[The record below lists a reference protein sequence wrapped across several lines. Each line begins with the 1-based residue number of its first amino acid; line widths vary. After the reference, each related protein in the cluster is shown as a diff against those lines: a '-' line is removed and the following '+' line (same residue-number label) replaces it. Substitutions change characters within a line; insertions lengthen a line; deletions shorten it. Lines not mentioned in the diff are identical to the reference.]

1 MDRKIKDPA
10 LNGEWVGRRM
20 DLLMKWR
27 SNGAM
32 SNSGNPGEL
41 RDRADTAINALGAML
56 LRQVEEQYAPVERK
70 FSVTVEVTETRRE
83 NTIVTAADENEASM
97 KALAED
103 FEGGKASVV
112 SVVDLEA

>member
-1 MDRKIKDPA
+1 MERKIKDPT
-10 LNGEWVGRRM
+10 LNGEWVERRM
-20 DLLMKWR
+20 GLLMEWR
-27 SNGAM
+27 QNGAM
-32 SNSGNPGEL
+32 SHGKNPGEL
-41 RDRADTAINALGAML
+41 RDRVDTAVNTLGTFL
-56 LRQVEEQYAPVERK
+56 LGQVEEQYAPAERK

-83 NTIVTAADENEASM
+83 NMVVTAADETEASM